1 MALKPNVALN
11 PNEPNEAMENEA
23 LKPNEPNEAM
33 ENEALK
39 PNEALKEGGCFRP
52 NHLFGKGATRGVHI
66 YPFDSQS

>member
-39 PNEALKEGGCFRP
+39 EGGCFRP
-52 NHLFGKGATRGVHI
+52 NHLEKAQHGVHI